1 MKEIITLIYIK
12 IQDLIKIVQELRQ
25 FEVKALFNYVSKN
38 EQEIFLSD
46 LKSFLEKNRLKFM
59 EEDLLFIVEEFKTQN
74 KIKIVRQEFESYIE
88 NELWDKVLD

>member
-1 MKEIITLIYIK
+1 
-12 IQDLIKIVQELRQ
+12 
-25 FEVKALFNYVSKN
+25 
-38 EQEIFLSD
+38 
-46 LKSFLEKNRLKFM
+46 M